1 MLRTVNTHADT
12 IGKSKVEVGSINLL
26 ELNAIDGNANPYESR
41 ALPMLGSPRQ
51 LGYVSTLP
59 IVFHK
64 AWSNKLG
71 DHCVPRQALQA
82 PCTRGKQDTYVG
94 SWYVRLHLVAACMV
108 PKVWRPFQFPG
119 PKYRNWVLTASC
131 SVPAGWSGELPLSK
145 PHMAP
150 LPPSVVLIK
159 EMVLPLT
166 PVDSSNVRRL
176 HNATPQPKA
185 GLWSSCGKGGRCLV
199 VISLSYPPMVHQP

>member
-1 MLRTVNTHADT
+1 MYNIIHVYMLRTVDTHSDT

-26 ELNAIDGNANPYESR
+26 ELNAIDGNANLYESR

-71 DHCVPRQALQA
+71 DHCVPGQALQA

-94 SWYVRLHLVAACMV
+94 SWYVRLHLVAACIV
-108 PKVWRPFQFPG
+108 PKVCRKTFLVPRSKVSKVGFDCQ
-119 PKYRNWVLTASC
+119 LQCAS
-131 SVPAGWSGELPLSK
+131 SQQVVEVVNFRSTGWDPPLNTIPCLRQWFWSK
-145 PHMAP
+145 
-150 LPPSVVLIK
+150 
-159 EMVLPLT
+159 
-166 PVDSSNVRRL
+166 RWYFR
-176 HNATPQPKA
+176 
-185 GLWSSCGKGGRCLV
+185 
-199 VISLSYPPMVHQP
+199 